1 MWLILLLVLAIVFII
16 LSTSVFKWH
25 PFLSL
30 IIAAFGFGIFSGTLS
45 LTDVVTAVNSGFGNT
60 IGYIGIVILAGSII
74 GKFLEKSGGAFKL
87 ATSALKIVGKK
98 NMPLAMSIVGY
109 IVSIPVFCDSAFI
122 VLSPLSK
129 ALARTVKISFAVM
142 AMSLSLG
149 LFITHHLIPPTPGP
163 VAAAGILEADLGTVI
178 LLGLPVSL
186 VGLIIA
192 WLFSIKYAK
201 KFSIGIDGNLGL
213 NHETNA
219 SKGRGA
225 SETEEEGND
234 INRQSYK
241 GKYNADQDLE
251 SDSYKRTGETIT
263 PDVRPDIDKQEN
275 YDPENFI
282 GFFEEGPSLL
292 KSLLPIFVPIIL
304 IILRSINDLPSA
316 PFGSGI
322 PAMIIGFVGQPSV
335 ALMLGVGLSFLLP
348 VKFSKDMLS
357 ASGWLGEGIVAA
369 ATIIIVTGSGGAF
382 GKVLQESGIAEVV
395 KENLAG
401 AQSLG
406 IWLPIII
413 AMSLKIAQG
422 SGTVSIITTAS
433 LMAPLVPSLGMDS
446 PSARAL
452 VVVAIGAGSMIA
464 SHANDSYFW
473 VVTQMSNMTVNQ
485 GYRLQTIGTLILGI
499 CTSLV
504 VYVMSLWIL

>member
-1 MWLILLLVLAIVFII
+1 MWLIILLILSIVFII
-16 LSTSVFKWH
+16 VSTSVFKWH

-30 IIAAFGFGIFSGTLS
+30 ITAAFGFGVFSGTMS
-45 LTDVVTAVNSGFGNT
+45 LNDVVAAVNTGFGNT

-87 ATSALKIVGKK
+87 ATGALKIVGRK
-98 NMPLAMSIVGY
+98 NLPLAMSIVGY

-129 ALARTVKISFAVM
+129 ALARTIKISFAVM

-186 VGLIIA
+186 LGLIIA
-192 WLFSIKYAK
+192 WLFSVKYAS
-201 KFSIGIDGNLGL
+201 KFSVEVEEDLVSGTGKTKEEKGIP
-213 NHETNA
+213 EI
-219 SKGRGA
+219 
-225 SETEEEGND
+225 E
-234 INRQSYK
+234 
-241 GKYNADQDLE
+241 
-251 SDSYKRTGETIT
+251 
-263 PDVRPDIDKQEN
+263 PDTN
-275 YDPENFI
+275 YDKK
-282 GFFEEGPSLL
+282 GPSLI

-304 IILRSINDLPSA
+304 IILRSVNDLPST

-322 PAMIIGFVGQPSV
+322 AATIISFVGQPSV
-335 ALMLGVGLSFLLP
+335 ALLLGVGLSFLLP
-348 VKFSKDMLS
+348 VKFSRDMLS

-422 SGTVSIITTAS
+422 SGTVAIITTAS
-433 LMAPLVPSLGMDS
+433 LMAPLVSSLGMES

-485 GYRLQTIGTLILGI
+485 GYRLQTIGTLVLGI
-499 CTSLV
+499 CTSLF
-504 VYVMSLWIL
+504 VYFMSLWIL

>member
-1 MWLILLLVLAIVFII
+1 MWLIILLVLAIGFII
-16 LSTSVFKWH
+16 VSTSVFKWH

-30 IIAAFGFGIFSGTLS
+30 ITAAFGFGVFSGTMS
-45 LTDVVTAVNSGFGNT
+45 LNEVVAAVNTGFGNT

-87 ATSALKIVGKK
+87 ATGALKIVGKK

-129 ALARTVKISFAVM
+129 ALARTIKISFAVM

-163 VAAAGILEADLGTVI
+163 VAAAGILQADLGTVI

-186 VGLIIA
+186 LGLIIA
-192 WLFSIKYAK
+192 WLFSVKYAS
-201 KFSIGIDGNLGL
+201 KFSVDP
-213 NHETNA
+213 
-219 SKGRGA
+219 
-225 SETEEEGND
+225 
-234 INRQSYK
+234 
-241 GKYNADQDLE
+241 E
-251 SDSYKRTGETIT
+251 SDPESGSKEDLGNSNSPDTGTDAT
-263 PDVRPDIDKQEN
+263 NKDIYLSKEDFDSNNIVSSHSIES
-275 YDPENFI
+275 E
-282 GFFEEGPSLL
+282 PSLL
-292 KSLLPIFVPIIL
+292 KSLLPIFIPIIL
-304 IILRSINDLPSA
+304 IILRSINDLPST

-322 PAMIIGFVGQPSV
+322 AATIIGFVGQPSV
-335 ALMLGVGLSFLLP
+335 ALLLGVGLSFLLP

-422 SGTVSIITTAS
+422 SGTVAIITTAS
-433 LMAPLVPSLGMDS
+433 LMAPLVSSLGMES

-485 GYRLQTIGTLILGI
+485 GYKLQTIGTLVLGI

-504 VYVMSLWIL
+504 VYFMSLLIL